1 MLLPA
6 VTGFGVPLLV
16 TAKPHLAITL
26 VTTVVL
32 LLAELGSPVVAEME
46 EFAVIVATTTVEA
59 TFTTTMM
66 SADAPA
72 ARVGSVQVT
81 EVVMTRV
88 QPTGAETEANVV
100 LAGIASVKLT
110 AEAEAGPLLVTV
122 CV

>member
-16 TAKPHLAITL
+16 TAKSQSGVRL

-32 LLAELGSPVVAEME
+32 LLAELGSPVVEEME

-72 ARVGSVQVT
+72 ARVGSLQVT
-81 EVVMTRV
+81 EAVITQV